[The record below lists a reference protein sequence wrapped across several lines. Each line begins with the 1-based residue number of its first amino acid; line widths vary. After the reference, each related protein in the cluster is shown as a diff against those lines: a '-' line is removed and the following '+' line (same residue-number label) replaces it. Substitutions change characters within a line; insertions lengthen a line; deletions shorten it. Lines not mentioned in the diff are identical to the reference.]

1 VSKTTKK
8 EQSMDKIRKD
18 LGITPPKKV
27 RKKRKPM
34 SEEQRAA
41 AVERLAKAR
50 AARGITGTKN
60 VHPDVLALPDDHT
73 LSYKNVKEWLDYNS
87 DYLKSIKSQKDSTDR
102 DERREYQIVDVY
114 VKNLRV
120 YIKDNVWCDHKYGKK
135 MENKMEWVTVV
146 PSGKTQ

>member
-1 VSKTTKK
+1 
-8 EQSMDKIRKD
+8 MDKIRKD
-18 LGITPPKKV
+18 LGITPPKKA

-34 SEEQRAA
+34 TEEQRAA

-60 VHPDVLALPDDHT
+60 VHPDVLSLPEDHP
-73 LSYKNVKEWLDYNS
+73 LAYKKVKEWLDYNKE
-87 DYLKSIKSQKDSTDR
+87 YLKSIKVQKTSKER
-102 DERREYQIVDVY
+102 DERREYQIVENY
-114 VKNLRV
+114 VKNLRI

-146 PSGKTQ
+146 PSGKWQ

>member
-1 VSKTTKK
+1 
-8 EQSMDKIRKD
+8 MAKIRKD
-18 LGITPPKKV
+18 LGITPPKKA

-34 SEEQRAA
+34 TEEQRAA

-60 VHPDVLALPDDHT
+60 VHPDVLSLPEDHP
-73 LSYKNVKEWLDYNS
+73 LAYKKVKEWLDYNKE
-87 DYLKSIKSQKDSTDR
+87 YLKSIKVQKTSKER
-102 DERREYQIVDVY
+102 DERREYQIVENY
-114 VKNLRV
+114 VKNLRI

-146 PSGKTQ
+146 PSGKWQ

>member
-1 VSKTTKK
+1 
-8 EQSMDKIRKD
+8 MDKIRKD
-18 LGITPPKKV
+18 LGITPPKKA

-60 VHPDVLALPDDHT
+60 VHPDVLSLPEDHP
-73 LSYKNVKEWLDYNS
+73 LAYKKVKEWLDYNKE
-87 DYLKSIKSQKDSTDR
+87 YLKSIKVQKTSKER
-102 DERREYQIVDVY
+102 DERREYQIVENY
-114 VKNLRV
+114 IKNLRI
-120 YIKDNVWCDHKYGKK
+120 YIRDNVWCDHKYGKK

-146 PSGKTQ
+146 PSGKWQ